1 MFLYVYI
8 ALDSNGVSLAWTMKD
23 NFSEGLQNINQ
34 LLINPN
40 SSMNSKTEY
49 MNDILNNEIPYFR
62 CSDQDIVD
70 IYYYLWALQMMY
82 MIDIGE
88 GFETH
93 PHINNSA
100 IF

>member
-1 MFLYVYI
+1 M
-8 ALDSNGVSLAWTMKD
+8 DSKL
-23 NFSEGLQNINQ
+23 
-34 LLINPN
+34 
-40 SSMNSKTEY
+40 EY

-88 GFETH
+88 GFKTH
-93 PHINNSA
+93 PHTQTAVHNSLDYIDLMQ
-100 IF
+100 IFNKQVGSWAADKGKICKW